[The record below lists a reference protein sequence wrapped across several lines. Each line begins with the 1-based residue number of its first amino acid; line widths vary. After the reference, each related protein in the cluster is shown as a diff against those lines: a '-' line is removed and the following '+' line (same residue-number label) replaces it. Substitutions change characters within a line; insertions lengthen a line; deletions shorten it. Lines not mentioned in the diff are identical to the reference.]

1 MVVAWHD
8 AAFTTPELVLTPE
21 MMDRILEKFKLQHR
35 LKDTWSR
42 SEAALYEKMI
52 DLDESMTGG
61 QRSQGQT
68 ATQASESDDL
78 LDQISKERMKLKD
91 MREGAGND
99 ENPSRNDSEAEQK
112 SKI

>member
-1 MVVAWHD
+1 MEGVSHDVIQRIAEQTDGFSGREIMKMVVAWHD

-61 QRSQGQT
+61 GQQSQ
-68 ATQASESDDL
+68 E
-78 LDQISKERMKLKD
+78 
-91 MREGAGND
+91 
-99 ENPSRNDSEAEQK
+99 
-112 SKI
+112 

>member
-52 DLDESMTGG
+52 DLDESMIGG
-61 QRSQGQT
+61 KQSQEQT
-68 ATQASESDDL
+68 ATQADDL
-78 LDQISKERMKLKD
+78 LDQIS
-91 MREGAGND
+91 
-99 ENPSRNDSEAEQK
+99 
-112 SKI
+112 